1 MLDQATLPGLNNA
14 TFSLESES
22 GATHC
27 VAPDGLMTDPSG
39 QVHAPANL
47 SARQAREK
55 GLLTSGTFGPRS
67 SISSVS
73 AALSRSLASRLQ
85 AVTALY
91 DSTLY
96 VLTWKEQVTPAGRV
110 IPLLRASAHRTS
122 GPDCTG
128 WPTPATRDGKGGY
141 AGGRMRN
148 GKLSTDVLDVTAQLT
163 EPKRLTVSGELL
175 IGLDARITSCGQLN
189 PALSRWLLGLPPEWD
204 DCAVMAMPL
213 SPRKPKRL

>member
-27 VAPDGLMTDPSG
+27 VAPDGLMTDLSG

-47 SARQAREK
+47 SARQAK
-55 GLLTSGTFGPRS
+55 AAGLLTSGTYGPRS
-67 SISSVS
+67 TISSVS
-73 AALSRSLASRLQ
+73 AALSRSLASRLRQ
-85 AVTALY
+85 KTVLLG
-91 DSTLY
+91 STLY

-175 IGLDARITSCGQLN
+175 TGFSAGMESGGQLN
-189 PALSRWLLGLPPEWD
+189 PALSRWLIGLPPEWD
-204 DCAVMAMPL
+204 ACAAMVTP
-213 SPRKPKRL
+213 SAPRRPRHL